1 MTLGQLRTFLAVAAT
16 GSVRAAAEQLVVTQ
30 PAVSSALAA
39 LQRELGVALVE
50 REGRGLRVTLAG
62 EEFAGF
68 ARRSLALLEEAKAA
82 AAGRAEADQA
92 RLRMAAVTT
101 AGERIVPLAL
111 RSFRAQYPTAEIVIE
126 VGNRERVWDLLV
138 HGEVDLAVGGRPPTE
153 RGLVSM
159 ATRPHRL
166 IVAAAHQHGAAAGSS
181 GRRGWR
187 MVTRNDLARAT
198 WLVRETGSGT
208 RATTDEVFADL
219 GLSPAVLTL
228 GSNSA
233 IRESVQIGLGIT
245 LISADAVAAELE
257 GGMVQEWRY
266 GPLPLEREWHLVAR
280 DGDILPAGARRLL
293 HHLAREGAPEER
305 FHLTPEGIRSVP
317 PEGRRR

>member
-1 MTLGQLRTFLAVAAT
+1 MTLGQLRTFLTVAAT

-50 REGRGLRVTLAG
+50 REGRGLRVTPAG
-62 EEFAGF
+62 EEFAGY
-68 ARRSLALLEEAKAA
+68 ARRSLALLEEAKSA
-82 AAGRAEADQA
+82 AAGRAEADRV
-92 RLRMAAVTT
+92 RLRVAAVTT

-111 RSFRAQYPTAEIVIE
+111 RSFRGQHPTAEIVIE

-166 IVAAAHQHGAAAGSS
+166 IVAAALHSS
-181 GRRGWR
+181 GPPVPRRKRWR
-187 MVTRNDLARAT
+187 MVSRNDLAKAT
-198 WLVRETGSGT
+198 WLVREPGSGT
-208 RATTDEVFADL
+208 RATTEEVFAEL
-219 GLSPAVLTL
+219 GLSPAILTL

-257 GGMVQEWRY
+257 GGMVEEWRY

-280 DGDILPAGARRLL
+280 DGEPLPAGARRLL
-293 HHLAREGAPEER
+293 HHLAREGRPDER
-305 FHLTPEGIRSVP
+305 FHLTPEGLKSAP
-317 PEGRRR
+317 PLARTR